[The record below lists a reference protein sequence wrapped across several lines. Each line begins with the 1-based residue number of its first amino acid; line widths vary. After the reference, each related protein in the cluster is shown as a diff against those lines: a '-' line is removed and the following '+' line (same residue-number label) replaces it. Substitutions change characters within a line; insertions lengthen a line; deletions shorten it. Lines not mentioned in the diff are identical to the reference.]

1 MVVLASVMVVVGVLT
16 LSNSREGEAVG
27 IDPRPRETFPATPN
41 ALLAVTDD
49 EGALASVVVLTLLPE
64 GQGGSIVT
72 VPVNADAT
80 AGFGVQ
86 RRPLDEFFDAAD
98 PEAFTVAVSDMLSIT
113 IEQTLIVDPA
123 GLEAL
128 LAPIESVSAVLPDAA
143 IDTDA
148 IEPGGS
154 TSTTTTPD
162 TTSPGTT
169 TPGAV
174 PGSTDS
180 GSNGSGSNGSGPNGS
195 GLPTT
200 TQPESGAVDAE
211 LDGVVVSAGPQVLD
225 MAQVVD
231 VLTAVDESVPTYDQ
245 HSLDVA
251 IWSALASTAPVDSP
265 PEPVTTDA
273 DGRPVPPGS
282 VEELLAELFQGVVGV
297 RDIAADP
304 PPEATNPTGAD
315 VVVLDRSDAMLVFA
329 SISPA
334 LMSTPNVGPKFRI
347 VAQYSDEQ
355 LAASGGLYATNS
367 DVARE
372 LIARLLFVQANIVSV
387 DTASASAPAVTLIQ
401 VSDPRLLE
409 EATKTGETLFGTV
422 EVVVAS
428 TVLEGVDQVVTL
440 GESYLAREAA
450 AAQDGEVLPEETV
463 PGSTVDVDG

>member
-1 MVVLASVMVVVGVLT
+1 
-16 LSNSREGEAVG
+16 
-27 IDPRPRETFPATPN
+27 
-41 ALLAVTDD
+41 
-49 EGALASVVVLTLLPE
+49 
-64 GQGGSIVT
+64 
-72 VPVNADAT
+72 
-80 AGFGVQ
+80 
-86 RRPLDEFFDAAD
+86 
-98 PEAFTVAVSDMLSIT
+98 
-113 IEQTLIVDPA
+113 
-123 GLEAL
+123 
-128 LAPIESVSAVLPDAA
+128 
-143 IDTDA
+143 
-148 IEPGGS
+148 
-154 TSTTTTPD
+154 
-162 TTSPGTT
+162 
-169 TPGAV
+169 
-174 PGSTDS
+174 
-180 GSNGSGSNGSGPNGS
+180 
-195 GLPTT
+195 
-200 TQPESGAVDAE
+200 
-211 LDGVVVSAGPQVLD
+211 
-225 MAQVVD
+225 VVD

-273 DGRPVPPGS
+273 EGRPVPPGS

-347 VAQYSDEQ
+347 AAQYSDEQ
-355 LAASGGLYATNS
+355 LAASGELYATNS
-367 DVARE
+367 DVARD

-463 PGSTVDVDG
+463 PGSTVDGDG